1 MVHRTVL
8 TTGFSQVVI
17 PTLCSVPLAVVRGF
31 CDIVVKSPNEQLAP
45 QNRCFVVVGENW
57 TQRVSDLITRAP

>member
-1 MVHRTVL
+1 MVHRTVV
-8 TTGFSQVVI
+8 TTGFFQVVI

-31 CDIVVKSPNEQLAP
+31 CDIVVKSLNEQLAP
-45 QNRCFVVVGENW
+45 QNRCFVVGENW